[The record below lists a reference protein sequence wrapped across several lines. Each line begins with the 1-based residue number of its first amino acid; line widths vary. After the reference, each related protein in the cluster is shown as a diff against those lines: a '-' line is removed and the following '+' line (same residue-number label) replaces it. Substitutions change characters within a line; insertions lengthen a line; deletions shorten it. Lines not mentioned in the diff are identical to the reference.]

1 MSLIE
6 QAAKR
11 LEELRR
17 AGVSFPESSTK
28 LGEASSA
35 KALKEVLPGDNHPLP
50 LSTRPPSHFVEK
62 QTRDDAQRP
71 IVRTTQAQAKDATVV
86 ERASSPQFD
95 LNLAKLAANG
105 FVTPD
110 MPRSR
115 IADEFRVLKRPLIGN
130 VSGDRVVPIKH
141 ANLIMVTSSVPGEGK
156 TFSAINLA
164 MSIAMELDKTV
175 LLVDADVAR
184 PSLPK
189 VLGVP
194 HGKGLLDVLKDKSI
208 DLSEVLIRTNVEK
221 LSLLQAGTQHSQ
233 ATELLAS
240 AEMAR
245 LLDEISMRY
254 EDRIIIFDSPPLLVT
269 TEARVLAAQMGQ
281 IVFVV
286 NAENTLQ
293 RDVKQALATI
303 EACPLKM
310 MVLNQVRTVAQ
321 GAYGYGYHE

>member
-86 ERASSPQFD
+86 ECASSPQFD

-141 ANLIMVTSSVPGEGK
+141 ANLTDGTRASSSFQQTNDGHPNILVHAATVTRRNNNVRK
-156 TFSAINLA
+156 
-164 MSIAMELDKTV
+164 
-175 LLVDADVAR
+175 
-184 PSLPK
+184 
-189 VLGVP
+189 
-194 HGKGLLDVLKDKSI
+194 
-208 DLSEVLIRTNVEK
+208 EV
-221 LSLLQAGTQHSQ
+221 
-233 ATELLAS
+233 
-240 AEMAR
+240 
-245 LLDEISMRY
+245 
-254 EDRIIIFDSPPLLVT
+254 
-269 TEARVLAAQMGQ
+269 
-281 IVFVV
+281 
-286 NAENTLQ
+286 
-293 RDVKQALATI
+293 
-303 EACPLKM
+303 
-310 MVLNQVRTVAQ
+310 
-321 GAYGYGYHE
+321 

>member
-11 LEELRR
+11 LEELRK
-17 AGVSFPESSTK
+17 AGVSFPESAVKPVESDASKVWKSLAPVEKTK
-28 LGEASSA
+28 PLTPQAALTSPPEALVTNS
-35 KALKEVLPGDNHPLP
+35 PQP
-50 LSTRPPSHFVEK
+50 LSS
-62 QTRDDAQRP
+62 QLANSDDS
-71 IVRTTQAQAKDATVV
+71 KG
-86 ERASSPQFD
+86 ASAPRFD
-95 LNLAKLAANG
+95 INLARLASGG

-189 VLGVP
+189 VFGLP
-194 HGKGLLDVLKDKSI
+194 HGKGLLDILKNKSI

-221 LSLLQAGTQHSQ
+221 LSILQAGTQHSQ

-254 EDRIIIFDSPPLLVT
+254 TDRIIIFDSPPLLVT
-269 TEARVLAAQMGQ
+269 TEARVLATQMGQ

-293 RDVKQALATI
+293 RDVKHALATI
-303 EACPLKM
+303 EACPVKM
-310 MVLNQVRTVAQ
+310 MMLNQVRTTAQ